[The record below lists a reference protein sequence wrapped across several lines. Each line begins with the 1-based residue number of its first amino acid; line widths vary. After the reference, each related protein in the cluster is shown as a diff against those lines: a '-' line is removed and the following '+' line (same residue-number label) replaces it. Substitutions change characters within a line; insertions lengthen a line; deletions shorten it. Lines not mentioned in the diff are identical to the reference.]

1 MKKTLVISLISL
13 IFLSSCSLF
22 TKDKVKGPI
31 TDGLTPKALY
41 ELAQEKQDDG
51 STNKAIEHL
60 ETIIAA
66 YPGSK
71 YSIQARLDIA
81 YYLFK
86 LKEYTRALLELN
98 SFIDLYPAHPTTP
111 YAYYL
116 RGAIAEEQSSSIL
129 DEIVTDSAQRDVQSV
144 RDAYSYYKL
153 LIDTFPYSKYSEEA
167 KNKLIKL
174 KNILARH
181 ELYVAIYYTKNNSF
195 IAAINRCKYLIEHY
209 PNAPS
214 IPDALHLMARNYD
227 KILASKLAQDARAIL
242 TASYPNYSSR
252 YNLD

>member
-13 IFLSSCSLF
+13 IFLSGCSLF
-22 TKDKVKGPI
+22 TKDKVKGPVA
-31 TDGLTPKALY
+31 DGLTPKALY
-41 ELAQEKQDDG
+41 DLAQEKQDAG
-51 STNKAIEHL
+51 STNQAIEHL
-60 ETIIAA
+60 ETIMAA

-86 LKEYTRALLELN
+86 RKEYTRALLELN

-116 RGAIAEEQSSSIL
+116 RGSIAEDQSSSML
-129 DEIVTDSAQRDVQSV
+129 DKIVTDSAQRDVQSV

-153 LIDTFPYSKYSEEA
+153 LIDTFPASKYSEEA

-181 ELYVAIYYTKNNSF
+181 ELYVAIYYTKYNSF

-209 PNAPS
+209 PNTPS

-227 KILASKLAQDARAIL
+227 EIMASKLAQDARTIL
-242 TASYPNYSSR
+242 VASYPSYSPR
-252 YNLD
+252 YSLD

>member
-1 MKKTLVISLISL
+1 MKKTLTISLISL

-22 TKDKVKGPI
+22 TKNKAKELVA
-31 TDGLTPKALY
+31 DGLTPKALY
-41 ELAQEKQDDG
+41 EIAQERQYAG
-51 STNKAIEHL
+51 STNQAIEHL

-81 YYLFK
+81 YYLYK
-86 LKEYTRALLELN
+86 RKEYTRALLELN
-98 SFIDLYPAHPTTP
+98 SFIDLYPVHSSTP

-116 RGAIAEEQSSSIL
+116 RGAIAEDQSSSML
-129 DEIVTDSAQRDVQSV
+129 DDIVTDSAQRDVQSV
-144 RDAYSYYKL
+144 RDAYGYYKL
-153 LIDTFPYSKYSEEA
+153 LINTFPTSEYSEEA

-181 ELYVAIYYTKNNSF
+181 ELYVAIYYTKNNSY

-209 PNAPS
+209 PNTPS

-227 KILASKLAQDARAIL
+227 EIMASKLAQDVRAIL
-242 TASYPNYSSR
+242 TTSYPNYSPR
-252 YNLD
+252 YSLD

>member
-1 MKKTLVISLISL
+1 MKKTLTISLLFI
-13 IFLSSCSLF
+13 IFLSGCSLF
-22 TKDKVKGPI
+22 TKDKVILVAG
-31 TDGLTPKALY
+31 GLTPKALY
-41 ELAQEKQDDG
+41 ELSQERYDSG
-51 STNKAIEHL
+51 STNQAIEHL

-86 LKEYTRALLELN
+86 RKEYTRALLELN
-98 SFIDLYPAHPTTP
+98 SFIDLYPVHSSTP

-116 RGAIAEEQSSSIL
+116 RGNIAEDQSSSIL
-129 DEIVTDSAQRDVQSV
+129 DDIVTDSAQRDIQSV
-144 RDAYSYYKL
+144 HDAYGYYKL
-153 LIDTFPYSKYSEEA
+153 LIDTFPASKYSIEA
-167 KNKLIKL
+167 KDKLIKL

-181 ELYVAIYYTKNNSF
+181 ELYVAIYYTKNNTF

-209 PNAPS
+209 PNTPS
-214 IPDALHLMARNYD
+214 IPDALHLMALNYD
-227 KILASKLAQDARAIL
+227 MILASKLAQDARAIL
-242 TASYPNYSSR
+242 TASYPNYSPR